1 MVKGKCFH
9 HSHWQHMHMWTKYC
23 ILYSIILY
31 KVWVP
36 RTPTLGQ
43 VDIFQRNC
51 REPVENPWWSMYGK
65 NAAHNGEDPLCTIE
79 SEEELEEL
87 EIKRW
92 SCSWEERVDG
102 EKIFFFLTTYIFFN
116 WQEIKL
122 IFLHVKSVLPMMV
135 EGSLSHNLYLNMAFS
150 SYFPTCLFEE
160 RDWESSWVVARQ
172 PCSTHPTQLTWTLN

>member
-1 MVKGKCFH
+1 MMVKGKCFH

-79 SEEELEEL
+79 SEEELEKL
-87 EIKRW
+87 EIK
-92 SCSWEERVDG
+92 G
-102 EKIFFFLTTYIFFN
+102 
-116 WQEIKL
+116 
-122 IFLHVKSVLPMMV
+122 
-135 EGSLSHNLYLNMAFS
+135 
-150 SYFPTCLFEE
+150 
-160 RDWESSWVVARQ
+160 
-172 PCSTHPTQLTWTLN
+172 